1 MLLCSAGVQA
11 TGVDISVSNKTFQ
24 GSLLLN
30 PLAFR
35 QGGGSEVGIG
45 GFYGEEGGD
54 KLAHVSLIARGYR
67 QSPTSQYSLGAGIKG
82 IYGDVNIPAASN
94 NGTEVGESVGA
105 VAMGFQAGML
115 ISSSRHNPVEGVAEF
130 FIAPSVTSFSDAEQ
144 YMEFSARM
152 QVEIIPQ
159 VQTYVGY
166 RRLRFNT
173 REFKNVQVDRSWH
186 FGIRYSY

>member
-1 MLLCSAGVQA
+1 MLLCSAGAQA
-11 TGVDISVSNKTFQ
+11 TGVDISVSNTTFQ

-45 GFYGEEGGD
+45 GFYGEEAGD
-54 KLAHVSLIARGYR
+54 KLAHVTLIARGYR

-82 IYGDVNIPAASN
+82 IYGDVNVSADLN
-94 NGTEVGESVGA
+94 NGVESGESVGA

-115 ISSSRHNPVEGVAEF
+115 ISSSRHNPIEGVAEF

-144 YMEFSARM
+144 YLELSARV
-152 QVEIIPQ
+152 QIEIIPQ
-159 VQTYVGY
+159 VQTYLGY
-166 RRLRFNT
+166 RRIRFDT
-173 REFKNVQVDRSWH
+173 RDFNNVQVDRSWH